1 MNMNSRPKLVS
12 VLRETFQQVL
22 KPWKASKYSTR
33 SVLLFHHTDRKRMH
47 SQPDEERTK
56 TCLLKLPPPL
66 RISLF
71 PEPELSEAKYTFY
84 FLQQGRLDQ
93 NYNKILP
100 VAMLH

>member
-12 VLRETFQQVL
+12 VLRDTFQQLL

-56 TCLLKLPPPL
+56 T
-66 RISLF
+66 F
-71 PEPELSEAKYTFY
+71 A
-84 FLQQGRLDQ
+84 
-93 NYNKILP
+93 
-100 VAMLH
+100 